1 MSNSKGQV
9 ESGVYI
15 PYKRSSMEKRLNKQK
30 KGAWG
35 LCGYGVGRTCE
46 KVTRICRVVNKGCLV
61 RYCMQGRVT
70 LLFQVWEREKL
81 LHVEIYV
88 LLLDRK

>member
-1 MSNSKGQV
+1 
-9 ESGVYI
+9 
-15 PYKRSSMEKRLNKQK
+15 MEKRLNEQR

-35 LCGYGVGRTCE
+35 FCGYGVGRICE
-46 KVTRICRVVNKGCLV
+46 VTRICIVVNKGCLV
-61 RYCMQGRVT
+61 RYLMQRRVT

-81 LHVEIYV
+81 LHMEIYV